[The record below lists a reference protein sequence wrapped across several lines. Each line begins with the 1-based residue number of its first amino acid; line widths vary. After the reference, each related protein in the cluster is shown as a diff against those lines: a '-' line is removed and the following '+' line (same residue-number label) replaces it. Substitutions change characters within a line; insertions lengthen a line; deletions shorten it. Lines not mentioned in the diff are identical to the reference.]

1 MEEKNHSFTIGKL
14 ARKFEL
20 SRTALLY
27 YDEIGLL
34 SPTSRTAAGYRLYD
48 QTCVLRLENILLL
61 RRAGV
66 PLEEIK
72 VIVDAMDRM
81 DVVGVLMKQIA
92 EINQQV
98 EALQEKQAIILR
110 IIEKVKG
117 QTEVK
122 ELEPNSIQRLLK
134 FITGTNIKTKEEW
147 HLVFERQNPRLHQ
160 QFLAL
165 LGMNQEEIRSFRQE
179 CQEMVAEESN
189 YKKLEIPQRLYQS
202 DELP

>member
-147 HLVFERQNPRLHQ
+147 HLVFERQNPKLHQ

-189 YKKLEIPQRLYQS
+189 YKELKIPQRLYQS